1 MKINDDEAVRA
12 CIEFKNYY
20 QITVG
25 PKKREKKP
33 TQNKKR
39 EGSLGVR
46 LPWDKFMEN
55 RIYTY
60 SLTSCLK
67 YSKGQKSQIPPFFRP
82 SYFWD

>member
-33 TQNKKR
+33 IVGGCRFYAVKKDF
-39 EGSLGVR
+39 SKIFQYYVPFDL
-46 LPWDKFMEN
+46 DKVKVLFGPYVKELEEDEIN
-55 RIYTY
+55 EVLEKI
-60 SLTSCLK
+60 K
-67 YSKGQKSQIPPFFRP
+67 
-82 SYFWD
+82 